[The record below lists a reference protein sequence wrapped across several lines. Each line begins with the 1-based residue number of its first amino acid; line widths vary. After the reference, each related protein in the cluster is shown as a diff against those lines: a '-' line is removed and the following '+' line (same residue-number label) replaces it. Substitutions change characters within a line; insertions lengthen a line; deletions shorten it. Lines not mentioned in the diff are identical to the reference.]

1 MEQQIENINLEF
13 PVIVKRGR
21 GRPFKIKVPVVDVI
35 PKERKPRGPKPTPT
49 GSVLDPD
56 YFNRYYHVHL
66 SQLTR
71 CDKCG
76 SCVTKQQIKN
86 HQKSARCV
94 KIALVPFV
102 ENLFKPL

>member
-1 MEQQIENINLEF
+1 MNNINLEL
-13 PVIVKRGR
+13 PVIAKRGR

-76 SCVTKQQIKN
+76 SCVTKQQIKK

-94 KIALVPFV
+94 KIALVPFIDKI
-102 ENLFKPL
+102 L

>member
-1 MEQQIENINLEF
+1 MEAQIENINLEL
-13 PVIVKRGR
+13 PVIAKRGR

-35 PKERKPRGPKPTPT
+35 PKEKKPRGPKPTPT

-56 YFNRYYHVHL
+56 YFNRYYHAHL
-66 SQLTR
+66 FQLTR

-76 SCVTKQQIKN
+76 SCVTKQQIKK

-94 KIALVPFV
+94 KIALVPFIDKI
-102 ENLFKPL
+102 L

>member
-1 MEQQIENINLEF
+1 MEQDLNNINLEI
-13 PVIVKRGR
+13 PVIAKRGR
-21 GRPFKIKVPVVDVI
+21 GRPFKIKVPVDDAI

-102 ENLFKPL
+102 ENLFKP